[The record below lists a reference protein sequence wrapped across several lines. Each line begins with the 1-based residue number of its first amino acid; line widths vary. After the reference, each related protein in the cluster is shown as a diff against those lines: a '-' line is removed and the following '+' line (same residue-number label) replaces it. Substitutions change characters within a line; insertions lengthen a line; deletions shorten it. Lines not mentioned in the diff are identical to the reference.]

1 MTAVTSKFS
10 WFQQNYD
17 KVILVLVLLGLLGSA
32 IYLVMTVQQGQRQ
45 LGLSSEEDV
54 VSQKFAL
61 KPIDTRRLQQGFA
74 GLTNPTQA
82 RVHTARMFV
91 SETRVYCVKCGKG
104 IEMDAPTC
112 PFCGDKQPPPD
123 PRVEDSDGDG
133 MSDNFELRY
142 RLDPSDPDDARLDT
156 DGDGFSNIEEM
167 TAETDPTDRNSHP
180 SVIAKLR
187 LARAIEEQFAL
198 KFMGVQQ
205 LGETEFRFQ
214 LNVRSRGNLSVFA
227 KMNQSVE
234 GYTIDKYDKATD
246 TLTVS
251 KGARLIRL
259 VRNKD
264 VIDDQ
269 LLAEFVFL
277 LDGKK
282 MPVVRMEEE
291 FTVRDLRCR
300 LIEVLPTRDGAKIV
314 ALDDKK
320 EHLIPRISPEESSE
334 LQNRLLTPFE
344 LRPGTPGAG
353 GPVPFVPGAGG
364 QMVPNLPRLNP
375 AGVTEAG
382 GMH

>member
-45 LGLSSEEDV
+45 LGLSSEEEV

-104 IEMDAPTC
+104 IEMDALTC
-112 PFCGDKQPPPD
+112 PFCGDKQPPPN
-123 PRVEDSDGDG
+123 PEVEDSDGDG

-142 RLDPSDPDDARLDT
+142 RLDPSDPDDARLDM

-167 TAETDPTDRNSHP
+167 TAETNPTDSSSHP
-180 SVIAKLR
+180 TVIAKLR
-187 LARAIEEQFAL
+187 VEKMEEEKFAL
-198 KFMGVQQ
+198 KFMGVQEM
-205 LGETEFRFQ
+205 GEGQYVFQ
-214 LNVRSRGNLSVFA
+214 INVRSRDNRTVFA
-227 KMNQSVE
+227 KLGQVVE
-234 GYTIDKYDKATD
+234 GFLLEKYDKPTD
-246 TLTVS
+246 VLTVQ
-251 KGARLIRL
+251 KDKRQIRL
-259 VRNKD
+259 PRNKD
-264 VIDDQ
+264 VIDDIR
-269 LLAEFVFL
+269 LVDFVFL
-277 LDGKK
+277 LDGKGQK
-282 MPVVRMEEE
+282 KVRLGGE
-291 FTVRDLRCR
+291 FAVRDLRCR
-300 LIEVLPTRDGAKIV
+300 LIEVLPTSARILVIDE
-314 ALDDKK
+314 KK
-320 EHLIPRISPEESSE
+320 EYEIPSMTPDESME
-334 LQNRLLTPFE
+334 LRNRLSTPFDM
-344 LRPGTPGAG
+344 RTGVPGAG
-353 GPVPFVPGAGG
+353 GPVQFVPGAGG